1 MNYREL
7 QDSIIQKYRMTIE
20 TNSKC
25 RQRMHVHPK
34 TRKICKWRYKNSS
47 LATFELLHEIGHCE
61 NNNSSMRRC
70 EEEFYATQWA
80 IDRCKELNVNVS
92 EDIIKKYQAY
102 IWRERQRGINRHC
115 DTLPSKEELT
125 LKW

>member
-1 MNYREL
+1 M
-7 QDSIIQKYRMTIE
+7 
-20 TNSKC
+20 
-25 RQRMHVHPK
+25 
-34 TRKICKWRYKNSS
+34 
-47 LATFELLHEIGHCE
+47 LHEIGHCE

>member
-25 RQRMHVHPK
+25 RQRMHVHVK
-34 TRKICKWRYKNSS
+34 QRKICKWRYKNSS

-80 IDRCKELNVNVS
+80 IDRCKELNVDVS
-92 EDIIKKYQAY
+92 EDVIKKYQAY
-102 IWRERQRGINRHC
+102 VWRERQRGINRHC